1 MTQSCCQLI
10 NCLSLSIE
18 LSPILKALLLL
29 SLLNC
34 WNKTQNL
41 LTGQSFKS
49 LHATKIKNILNKK
62 MHQQIPIL
70 GDYLAGQCFVLKDLV
85 PRAFS
90 NKLWLCNRKCMCNI
104 LVKFVLK
111 SIRDMWSA
119 TRGGIR
125 GLSILVGGISNR
137 VRFKL
142 FG

>member
-70 GDYLAGQCFVLKDLV
+70 GDYLAGQCFV
-85 PRAFS
+85 
-90 NKLWLCNRKCMCNI
+90 KCMCNI
-104 LVKFVLK
+104 LVKIVLK

-125 GLSILVGGISNR
+125 GLSILVGGVSNR